1 MSYRLYSEQ
10 KKMKFS
16 ILKKKSVVYR
26 MKCNLL
32 QRYVLQSNLF
42 YHTEIIHIKK
52 FRTIKWPNYAYHVC
66 PYSRRKKSLMSVLR
80 RHM

>member
-42 YHTEIIHIKK
+42 YHTEIIHIKNLEQLNAL
-52 FRTIKWPNYAYHVC
+52 TM
-66 PYSRRKKSLMSVLR
+66 LTMSVLIPGER
-80 RHM
+80 SRL

>member
-42 YHTEIIHIKK
+42 YHTEIIHIKNLEQLNGL
-52 FRTIKWPNYAYHVC
+52 TM
-66 PYSRRKKSLMSVLR
+66 LTMSVLIPGER
-80 RHM
+80 SRLWAF

>member
-16 ILKKKSVVYR
+16 ILKKKSVVYK

-42 YHTEIIHIKK
+42 YHTEIMHIKN
-52 FRTIKWPNYAYHVC
+52 FVQLNGLTM
-66 PYSRRKKSLMSVLR
+66 LTMSVLIPGER
-80 RHM
+80 SRL

>member
-42 YHTEIIHIKK
+42 YHTEIIHIKNLEQLNGL
-52 FRTIKWPNYAYHVC
+52 TM
-66 PYSRRKKSLMSVLR
+66 LTMSVLIPGER
-80 RHM
+80 SRL

>member
-42 YHTEIIHIKK
+42 YHTEIRHIKYLEQLNGL
-52 FRTIKWPNYAYHVC
+52 TM
-66 PYSRRKKSLMSVLR
+66 LTMSVLIQGER
-80 RHM
+80 SRL

>member
-42 YHTEIIHIKK
+42 YHTEIIHIKNLEQLNGL
-52 FRTIKWPNYAYHVC
+52 TM
-66 PYSRRKKSLMSVLR
+66 LTMSVLIPGER
-80 RHM
+80 SCL